1 MILRA
6 RNWHL
11 GMQWGDQSC
20 WRPHPTCPGPPKT
33 PFLWIGEGWPPF
45 TKVTT
50 KKVEI
55 ISSGKF
61 GSLFRRNKWKCS
73 SLQQFS
79 SHLLLLVFP
88 YPCCECTIRAER
100 AFSAHTSIPAVTK
113 GTAAEAGAV
122 QPHYSRWKVCRS
134 SAPSDISSTL
144 HPGHAAGAPRAQQ
157 GARGAPTCC
166 SWTRAVPHTPPN
178 PSSAHTNHAL
188 RSPSRERRGRKGHC
202 LFLLHLHP
210 ALEILNWFIW
220 VAG

>member
-1 MILRA
+1 M
-6 RNWHL
+6 
-11 GMQWGDQSC
+11 
-20 WRPHPTCPGPPKT
+20 PHPTCPGPPKT
-33 PFLWIGEGWPPF
+33 PFLWIGEGRPPF

-122 QPHYSRWKVCRS
+122 QPHYSRWKVYRS
-134 SAPSDISSTL
+134 SAML
-144 HPGHAAGAPRAQQ
+144 LELPGHSKEHEELPPAAPEQ
-157 GARGAPTCC
+157 GLSHNPPPPTP
-166 SWTRAVPHTPPN
+166 AVPTP
-178 PSSAHTNHAL
+178 TTL
-188 RSPSRERRGRKGHC
+188 
-202 LFLLHLHP
+202 
-210 ALEILNWFIW
+210 
-220 VAG
+220 